1 MRHKCE
7 KCNKVFITPS
17 KLNIHLARKT
27 PCSKPKIKLNCEY
40 CNIKF
45 KCNTEKIRHENT
57 QKHKTNS
64 GIVKN
69 TEFKVLNNDKIE
81 EFIYILTNKHK
92 EQKSIYKIGR
102 TCNLKSRLSSY
113 NTGCMDSEIH
123 YYKAYYNCINANQLE
138 QLLLSSLSKFT
149 IRNEIVQINYE
160 LLDNIIKS
168 TCEHMKNINNLI
180 DN

>member
-1 MRHKCE
+1 MPFKCTKCDKYFKSKYNLE
-7 KCNKVFITPS
+7 KHEIKKISCHLIKK
-17 KLNIHLARKT
+17 KLE
-27 PCSKPKIKLNCEY
+27 CKL
-40 CNIKF
+40 CNIIFERKAHQ
-45 KCNTEKIRHENT
+45 EKHEKT

-102 TCNLKSRLSSY
+102 TCNLKSRLSAY

-123 YYKAYYNCINANQLE
+123 HYKAYYNCINANQLE